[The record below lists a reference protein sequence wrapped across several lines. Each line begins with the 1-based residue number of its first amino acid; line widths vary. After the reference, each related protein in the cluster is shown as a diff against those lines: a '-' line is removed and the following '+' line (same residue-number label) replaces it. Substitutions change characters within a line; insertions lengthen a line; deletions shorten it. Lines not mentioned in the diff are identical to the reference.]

1 MNSGFRTTFPL
12 LSVMIISAGL
22 YSCSTSGAKE
32 GKEASAPEAAAP
44 ALEAFPLEKGSV
56 SSAIQIPG
64 ELIAFQQVDLYAK
77 VSSFIKK
84 MNVDVGS
91 EVTTGQLL
99 CSMEAPEINSQLS
112 GAESRLKSQEAIYLS
127 SKATYDRLL
136 ETSKTPGTISQNDLD
151 VAYARQKSDL
161 AQLDAAK
168 AAHREVGDNRNYL
181 EIRAP
186 FSGVITARNV
196 SAGAY
201 VGPSGKGSEMPIF
214 TLQEQKKLRLVV
226 SIPEA
231 YTSYLNN
238 QSEVNFTVRSLAEKQ
253 FKGKVIRL
261 AGALDRK
268 LRSQHIE
275 IDVANND
282 KTLLPGMV
290 AEVAIP
296 LNGNGSNFVVPS
308 SAILNSTKG
317 VFVIKVA
324 DKKTKWVPVT
334 TGQSEKGRTE
344 IFGEL
349 NAGDVLV
356 TTASEEI
363 RDEAVAANVKVK

>member
-1 MNSGFRTTFPL
+1 
-12 LSVMIISAGL
+12 MIISAGL

>member
-1 MNSGFRTTFPL
+1 M
-12 LSVMIISAGL
+12 SV
-22 YSCSTSGAKE
+22 
-32 GKEASAPEAAAP
+32 
-44 ALEAFPLEKGSV
+44 
-56 SSAIQIPG
+56 
-64 ELIAFQQVDLYAK
+64 
-77 VSSFIKK
+77 
-84 MNVDVGS
+84 
-91 EVTTGQLL
+91 
-99 CSMEAPEINSQLS
+99 
-112 GAESRLKSQEAIYLS
+112 
-127 SKATYDRLL
+127 
-136 ETSKTPGTISQNDLD
+136 
-151 VAYARQKSDL
+151 
-161 AQLDAAK
+161 
-168 AAHREVGDNRNYL
+168 
-181 EIRAP
+181 
-186 FSGVITARNV
+186 
-196 SAGAY
+196 
-201 VGPSGKGSEMPIF
+201 
-214 TLQEQKKLRLVV
+214 
-226 SIPEA
+226 PEA

-296 LNGNGSNFVVPS
+296 LNGNASNFVVPS
-308 SAILNSTKG
+308 SAVLNSTKG

-334 TGQSEKGRTE
+334 TGQSEKGKTE
-344 IFGEL
+344 IFGGL

-363 RDEAVAANVKVK
+363 RDDAAVANVKVK